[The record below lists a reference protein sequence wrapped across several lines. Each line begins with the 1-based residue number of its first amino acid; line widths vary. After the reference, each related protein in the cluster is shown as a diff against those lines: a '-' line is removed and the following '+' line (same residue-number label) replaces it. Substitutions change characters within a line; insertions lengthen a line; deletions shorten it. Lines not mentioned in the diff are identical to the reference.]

1 MNPLAARAFLLRATE
16 PPAPA
21 VDAFVAA
28 HGPVEAV
35 ERIQTGAAAPR
46 SVLHEIRD
54 PEPRIDEDLAAIDA
68 DRFRLLT
75 PEDPD
80 WPHGALRGLTEHGL
94 GAPLGLW
101 VRGSASLAASTR
113 SAVSVVGARA
123 ASEYGEHVATTLG
136 NDLAAA
142 DVTVLASGAYGVDG
156 AAHRGALLGSAP
168 PIAVLACGVDI
179 AYPQGHASLL
189 ESIAHSGLLI
199 SEYPPGTKPI
209 RARFAARGRLLA
221 ALGVATVVVEAG
233 KRSNALPIAH
243 TAAAMGRHVYGVPGP
258 STSATSAGVIDLLRT
273 GVATP
278 IAATEHIICQEGIR

>member
-1 MNPLAARAFLLRATE
+1 MNSLAARAFLLRATE

-28 HGPVEAV
+28 HGPVDAV
-35 ERIQTGAAAPR
+35 ERIQAGAVPR

-54 PEPRIDEDLAAIDA
+54 LKPRIDEDLAEVEAGHY
-68 DRFRLLT
+68 RLLT

-80 WPHGALRGLTEHGL
+80 WPHGALRGLTEQGL
-94 GAPLGLW
+94 GAPLALW

-113 SAVSVVGARA
+113 SAVSVVGSRA
-123 ASEYGEHVATTLG
+123 ASEYGEHVATVLG
-136 NDLAAA
+136 TDLAEA
-142 DVTVLASGAYGVDG
+142 DVTVLTSGAYGVDG
-156 AAHRGALLGSAP
+156 AACRGALLGSVP

-189 ESIAHSGLLI
+189 ESVAHSGMLI
-199 SEYPPGTKPI
+199 SEYPPGTEPS
-209 RARFAARGRLLA
+209 RARFTARGRLLA

-233 KRSNALPIAH
+233 RRSGVLPIAR
-243 TAAAMGRHVYGVPGP
+243 TAAAMGRRVYGVPGP
-258 STSATSAGVIDLLRT
+258 ITSATSAGVIDLLCT

-278 IAATEHIICQEGIR
+278 IAATEHIISQEGIR

>member
-28 HGPVEAV
+28 HGPVDAV
-35 ERIQTGAAAPR
+35 ERIQTGAAPR
-46 SVLHEIRD
+46 SVLHEVRD
-54 PEPRIDEDLAAIDA
+54 PESRIDDDMAAIEA
-68 DRFRLLT
+68 GRFRLLT

-80 WPHGALRGLTEHGL
+80 WPHGALRGLTEQGL

-101 VRGSASLAASTR
+101 VRGTPGLAASTG

-136 NDLAAA
+136 HDLAAA

-189 ESIAHSGLLI
+189 ESVAHRGLLI

-209 RARFAARGRLLA
+209 RTRFAARGRLLA

-258 STSATSAGVIDLLRT
+258 ITSAASAGVDRKS
-273 GVATP
+273 VV
-278 IAATEHIICQEGIR
+278 